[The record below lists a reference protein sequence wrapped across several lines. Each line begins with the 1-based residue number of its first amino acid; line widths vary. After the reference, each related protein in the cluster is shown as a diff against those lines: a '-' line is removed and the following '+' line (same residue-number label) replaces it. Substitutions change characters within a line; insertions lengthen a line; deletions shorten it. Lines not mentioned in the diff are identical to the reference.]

1 MLSIRF
7 ICRFSGT
14 IKKAYPASFSAFVA
28 KLNGCVTQLEQF
40 PVKVHDFPTGSGG
53 SRSNTSALKFFNTHQ
68 LKVSLELVKGET
80 FLRVFEE
87 IQFSPEVSNL

>member
-1 MLSIRF
+1 MFTFLTF
-7 ICRFSGT
+7 RFSGT
-14 IKKAYPASFSAFVA
+14 INKSYPESFGAFVA

-68 LKVSLELVKGET
+68 LKVGRVNTVKPVIWET
-80 FLRVFEE
+80 ERLNCAF
-87 IQFSPEVSNL
+87 

>member
-1 MLSIRF
+1 MAFHCVMID
-7 ICRFSGT
+7 CHRFSGV
-14 IKKAYPASFSAFVA
+14 IRKAYPASFSAFVA

-68 LKVSLELVKGET
+68 LKVSSISGCGSKECIFIHYILC
-80 FLRVFEE
+80 
-87 IQFSPEVSNL
+87 IN